1 MCLLAEE
8 VFSSREEYRLIM
20 NYIYY
25 CIYYCIYYSQVHLWR
40 LLAEDTLKSGLTL
53 DPSCPATEAL
63 VMQVVMRACSV
74 LYACVQCSVML
85 EREVVLVRDTQ
96 RYSSEYSGKSNKYS
110 CKYS

>member
-63 VMQVVMRACSV
+63 VMQVVNTVVNIVTIVTVNIVNIGNIGKRAV
-74 LYACVQCSVML
+74 DKALFYACMQCTLCVHI
-85 EREVVLVRDTQ
+85 V
-96 RYSSEYSGKSNKYS
+96 
-110 CKYS
+110 